1 MAESA
6 VASRSLIDAAR
17 PVNRAGYVLAVLT
30 ATYAVNFLD
39 RQVVNILAESIKR
52 DLQISDTQL
61 GLLTGT
67 AFGLFYSIL
76 GLPIA
81 RLADSYSRTRIIT
94 IALAVWSALTAACGM
109 AQTYAQL
116 FLMRLGVGVGEAGG
130 TPPAQSL
137 IADYFPQ
144 ERRTL
149 AMAVFALGVPLGSF
163 CGFLLGGILDA
174 GWGWRTAFVV
184 AGLPGVVLSVL
195 VAFTLKEPP
204 RGMSDRAHGLSAEP
218 SGPVALRVSVAEI
231 FARRSFI
238 RLVLGGTC
246 GIFIVYV
253 TNAWLPSF
261 LIRLHA
267 LDSAR
272 VGGLIAFFVG
282 AGGLIGSLGGG
293 WLATRLK
300 RRFARA
306 EVWMIATSTLLTAPA
321 LLWTLFASST
331 RSALCGM
338 LVLYALSYV
347 WIGPTSALIQ
357 RITPIRSRTL
367 AAALQLSIANVIAML
382 FGPPSIGYLSDRL
395 QPLFAVESLRYAL
408 AATAIVSIL
417 GAAVYLSAGRHLL
430 RDFDAAG
437 R

>member
-1 MAESA
+1 
-6 VASRSLIDAAR
+6 
-17 PVNRAGYVLAVLT
+17 
-30 ATYAVNFLD
+30 
-39 RQVVNILAESIKR
+39 
-52 DLQISDTQL
+52 
-61 GLLTGT
+61 
-67 AFGLFYSIL
+67 
-76 GLPIA
+76 
-81 RLADSYSRTRIIT
+81 
-94 IALAVWSALTAACGM
+94 
-109 AQTYAQL
+109 
-116 FLMRLGVGVGEAGG
+116 MRLGVGVGEAGG
-130 TPPAQSL
+130 TPPAHSL

-144 ERRTL
+144 ERRTF

-184 AGLPGVVLSVL
+184 AGLPGVVLSIL

-204 RGMSDRAHGLSAEP
+204 RGMSDRRQGTLRDQSEP
-218 SGPVALRVSVAEI
+218 ADLGESLKEI

-253 TNAWLPSF
+253 TSAWLPSF

-272 VGGLIAFFVG
+272 VGGWIAFFVG
-282 AGGLIGSLGGG
+282 VGGLIGSLGGG

-300 RRFARA
+300 RRFVRA
-306 EVWMIATSTLLTAPA
+306 EVWMIATTTLLTAPA
-321 LLWTLFASST
+321 LLWTLFAGST
-331 RSALCGM
+331 RSALAGM
-338 LVLYALSYV
+338 FVLYTLSFV

-357 RITPIRSRTL
+357 RVTPIRSRTL

-395 QPLFAVESLRYAL
+395 QPVFAVESLRYAL
-408 AATAIVSIL
+408 AATVIISLL

-430 RDFDAAG
+430 RDFETTG
-437 R
+437 H

>member
-1 MAESA
+1 M
-6 VASRSLIDAAR
+6 
-17 PVNRAGYVLAVLT
+17 LALLT

-52 DLQISDTQL
+52 ELQISDMQL

-67 AFGLFYSIL
+67 AFGLFYSLL

-81 RLADSYSRTRIIT
+81 RLADRYSRVRIIT
-94 IALAVWSALTAACGM
+94 IALAVWSALTAACGI
-109 AQTYAQL
+109 AQNYAQL

-137 IADYFPQ
+137 MADYFPQ

-149 AMAVFALGVPLGSF
+149 AMAVFALGLPLGSF
-163 CGFLLGGILDA
+163 CGFVLGGIVDA
-174 GWGWRTAFVV
+174 GWGWRMAFVI
-184 AGLPGVVLSVL
+184 AGVPGIFLSVL
-195 VAFTLKEPP
+195 VALTLKEPP
-204 RGMSDRAHGLSAEP
+204 RGMSDL
-218 SGPVALRVSVAEI
+218 GPVAIGDHLAPAPLRVSLAEI

-261 LIRLHA
+261 LIRLHG

-272 VGGLIAFFVG
+272 VGGWIAFCVG
-282 AGGLIGSLGGG
+282 VGGLFGSLGGG

-306 EVWMIATSTLLTAPA
+306 EVWMIAISTLLTAPA
-321 LLWTLFASST
+321 LLWTLFASRT
-331 RSALCGM
+331 QYALAGM
-338 LVLYALSYV
+338 FVLYALSYV

-357 RITPIRSRTL
+357 RVTPIRSRTL

-395 QPLFAVESLRYAL
+395 QSTFAVDSLRYAL
-408 AATAIVSIL
+408 ASTAIVSIL
-417 GAAVYLSAGRHLL
+417 GAAVYLSAGRHLV
-430 RDFDAAG
+430 RDFDSAG

>member
-1 MAESA
+1 
-6 VASRSLIDAAR
+6 
-17 PVNRAGYVLAVLT
+17 
-30 ATYAVNFLD
+30 
-39 RQVVNILAESIKR
+39 
-52 DLQISDTQL
+52 
-61 GLLTGT
+61 
-67 AFGLFYSIL
+67 L

-81 RLADSYSRTRIIT
+81 RLADLYSRIRIIS
-94 IALAVWSALTAACGM
+94 IALALWSALTAACGF
-109 AQTYAQL
+109 AQNYVQL

-137 IADYFPQ
+137 ITDYFPQ
-144 ERRTL
+144 EQRTL
-149 AMAVFALGVPLGSF
+149 AMAVFALGLPFGSF

-174 GWGWRTAFVV
+174 GWGWRTAFVI
-184 AGLPGVVLSVL
+184 AGLPGVLLSVL

-204 RGMSDRAHGLSAEP
+204 RGMSDVGSAVLP
-218 SGPVALRVSVAEI
+218 DQLVPAPLQVSLAEI

-261 LIRLHA
+261 LIRLHG
-267 LDSAR
+267 LDSAQ
-272 VGGLIAFFVG
+272 VGGWIAFCVG
-282 AGGLIGSLGGG
+282 VGGLIGSLGGG
-293 WLATRLK
+293 WLATHLK
-300 RRFARA
+300 SRFARA

-321 LLWTLFASST
+321 LLWTLFASNT
-331 RSALCGM
+331 RSALAGM
-338 LVLYALSYV
+338 FVLYALSYV

-357 RITPIRSRTL
+357 RVTPIRSRTL

-395 QPLFAVESLRYAL
+395 QSLFAVESLRYAL
-408 AATAIVSIL
+408 AATAIVSVL

-430 RDFDAAG
+430 RDFDSTG